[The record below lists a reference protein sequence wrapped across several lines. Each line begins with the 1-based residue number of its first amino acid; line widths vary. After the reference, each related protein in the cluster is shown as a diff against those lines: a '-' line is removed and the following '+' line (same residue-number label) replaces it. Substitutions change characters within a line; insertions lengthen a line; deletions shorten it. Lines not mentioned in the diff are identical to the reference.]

1 MMGNII
7 YFKYATL
14 NQNICRLLAPRAI
27 FEKNNSKTQTHTVC
41 DGGDAND
48 RTLYSE
54 ENRSGGFEYQ
64 IVNCPDFRLIV
75 TLADNSATITEKQLI
90 STKKNVD
97 LIISGS

>member
-1 MMGNII
+1 MHL
-7 YFKYATL
+7 KSSDVL
-14 NQNICRLLAPRAI
+14 VLLI
-27 FEKNNSKTQTHTVC
+27 LLNNSVLVVSGLLFITVRSLSVS
-41 DGGDAND
+41 GGDAND

-90 STKKNVD
+90 STKKTRR